1 MNHCLSPNKVF
12 YDIIDKKMEKYL
24 VKLEKIMKKLNNYDK
39 MNGGAMVIIPVIIG
53 VIVNIFSTNH
63 ESVKYGDNSNYFEG
77 VYSQM
82 ASLKRGKKLHIP
94 NDLDYDLDDDRR
106 RIQLFELLTKKNI
119 DGRQLQV
126 YNSFSQPRQD
136 QVDIQRCLYIL
147 TTAYVEHK
155 YGKSKSNENNIK
167 SVIYSLFS
175 NHLYLLALIG
185 FFLKDYDTDEEDA
198 RLAINDVIEHSNTI
212 DSIYLSQENFSGE
225 NTFVK
230 HLKSKKTTP
239 AVTRSQTRKIRDKLL
254 LEEIYPSNDK
264 FSKHNDY
271 WKPNNK
277 EVDIIPTA
285 LPQINFQG
293 ETKNVNHH
301 KLKLN
306 DTVPMT
312 TRSQTKKT
320 ISDGVVPAL
329 GWERESH
336 MRYTGKYRGGK
347 KTNKKRRTSSR
358 KKR

>member
-24 VKLEKIMKKLNNYDK
+24 VKLEKIMKKLNNDDK
-39 MNGGAMVIIPVIIG
+39 MNGGTLVIIPVIIG
-53 VIVNIFSTNH
+53 VIVNIFSANH
-63 ESVKYGDNSNYFEG
+63 ESVKYGDNPNLFEG

-106 RIQLFELLTKKNI
+106 RIQLFELLTKKDI

-175 NHLYLLALIG
+175 NHLYLLAIIG
-185 FFLKDYDTDEEDA
+185 FFLKDDDTDEEDA

-254 LEEIYPSNDK
+254 LEEIYPSNDEFLK
-264 FSKHNDY
+264 KNDY
-271 WKPNNK
+271 WLHEKLKK

-285 LPQINFQG
+285 LPVENKYA
-293 ETKNVNHH
+293 THH
-301 KLKLN
+301 KQKRN

-320 ISDGVVPAL
+320 ISDGVVPAI